1 MKRLIELG
9 GGLAATFAFGAL
21 FAFLIINVLLGC
33 ESWDQSYWTEYN
45 SCLTPTMIWDSIVN

>member
-1 MKRLIELG
+1 MKRLIEIG
-9 GGLAATFAFGAL
+9 GGLAATFAIGTL

-33 ESWDQSYWTEYN
+33 ESWDKSYWTEYN